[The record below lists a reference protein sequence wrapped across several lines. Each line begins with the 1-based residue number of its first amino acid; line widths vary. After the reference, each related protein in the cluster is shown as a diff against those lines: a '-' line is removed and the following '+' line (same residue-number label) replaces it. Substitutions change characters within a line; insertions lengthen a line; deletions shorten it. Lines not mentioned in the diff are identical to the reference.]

1 MQEDN
6 LTLPFDTFWAWLVR
20 HPNCIL
26 RAGTPETVLYDD
38 DDLHWHFGAE
48 DLGTLLVQLIRGKRM
63 LGELLIAVE
72 PIAYVEGTRGDQEG
86 EFVFELIAEN
96 DTDRISAYF
105 FVLAHG
111 FDVEEE
117 DPTPRRV
124 H

>member
-1 MQEDN
+1 MQEN
-6 LTLPFDTFWAWLVR
+6 LTLTFDSFWIWLTR

-38 DDLHWHFGAE
+38 EDLHWHFGTE
-48 DLGTLLVQLIRGKRM
+48 DPGTLVVQLIRGKRM
-63 LGELLIAVE
+63 LGELLIASE
-72 PIAYVEGTRGDQEG
+72 PIVYVEGTRGDHDE
-86 EFVFELIAEN
+86 EFVFELIVETP
-96 DTDRISAYF
+96 DDRMSAYF